1 MSNYTLTIVD
11 TTGIQDY
18 IFGTNHLKQNIAA
31 SYLVACATRQWV
43 VDSLDCLQLTH
54 NVNDLD
60 DTTGPLTDQKIED
73 GELQVELLY
82 AGGGNAVLLFT
93 DGCDAVK
100 LAKLLTRRTLL
111 DAPGLKVV
119 LAHQEFDWQNDP
131 LGGENGIIQQTFKKL
146 ALRKA
151 NRTTSSPILGLGVTA
166 ACVYSGL
173 PSIDIDKEGDRL
185 ISAQVKAKLDQVE
198 NANQRLKE
206 LIDFGEY
213 EPAMDFD
220 DFGRTEDE
228 SSYIAVIHADG
239 NRMGQRIQDILDDF
253 SDPSEGN
260 RKCIEQLRAF
270 SLSVQLAAIK
280 AAQKTVDR
288 VIDSIEIKQD
298 KNIERKVIGEQIE
311 LRANKLPFRPLV
323 FGGDDT
329 TFVCDGRLGL
339 HLTAYYLQQLSNYEL
354 TDGELMYCRAGIAI
368 VHTHFPFSRAYA
380 LSEELAKSAKDYI
393 KERQEEEEED
403 GLSAMDWHFASSG
416 FILDLQEVREREY
429 KVSDGNLLIRP
440 VRITE
445 PEEDWRSWPLFCK
458 LVEAFRNG
466 KDWIER
472 HNKVLTLREVLR
484 DGPIA
489 VEHFLTIYGGHKL
502 PVIEPQPDMEI
513 QGWQGERCGYFDAI
527 EAMDFFVALKEEVKV
542 EE

>member
-1 MSNYTLTIVD
+1 MNNYTLTIVD

-18 IFGTNHLKQNIAA
+18 IFGTNHLKQNMAA

-43 VDSLDCLQLTH
+43 VESLDGLQLTH

-60 DTTGPLTDQKIED
+60 HATDAFTDDKIED
-73 GELQVELLY
+73 GELQAELLY

-93 DGCDAVK
+93 DAGNAVK
-100 LAKLLTRRTLL
+100 FAKLLTRRTLL

-119 LAHQEFDWQNDP
+119 LAHQDFDWQNDA
-131 LGGENGIIQQTFKKL
+131 LGGEEGVIQQTFQKL

-173 PSIDIDKEGDRL
+173 PSIDIDMDKEQNRL
-185 ISAQVKAKLDQVE
+185 ISAQVKAKLDKVKQ
-198 NANQRLKE
+198 ANERLKK
-206 LIDFGEY
+206 LINFGDY

-239 NRMGQRIQDILDDF
+239 NGMGQRIQDILDHV
-253 SDPSEGN
+253 SDSSEGN
-260 RKCIEQLRAF
+260 RQCIEQLRAF
-270 SLSVQLAAIK
+270 SLSVQQAAIK

-311 LRANKLPFRPLV
+311 LRGNKLPFRPLV

-329 TFVCDGRLGL
+329 TFVCDGRLAL
-339 HLTAYYLQQLSNYEL
+339 HLTAYYLQQLSDSEL
-354 TDGELMYCRAGIAI
+354 TDGELMYSRAGIAI

-393 KERQEEEEED
+393 KESLDDED

-416 FILDLQEVREREY
+416 FILDLEKIREREY
-429 KVSDGNLLIRP
+429 NVPNGNLLMRP
-440 VRITE
+440 LRITE
-445 PEEDWRSWPLFCK
+445 PEEDWRSWPLFCT

-466 KDWIER
+466 KNWVER
-472 HNKVLTLREVLR
+472 QNKVKTLREVLR

-489 VEHFLTIYGGHKL
+489 VEHFLALYHGHEL
-502 PVIEPQPDMEI
+502 PEIEPQPDMKT

-527 EAMDFFVALKEEVKV
+527 EAMDFFVALKEEVEAEK
-542 EE
+542 